1 MFLPEISKMKEKAN
15 QNKLATIEAFT
26 RVWERIE
33 NEPKF
38 TLKPELKEFN
48 DIVQNVVE
56 SQISPVLQ
64 QIRDEINRLTTMVE
78 K

>member
-1 MFLPEISKMKEKAN
+1 LPQISKIKEQAK
-15 QNKLATIEAFT
+15 QNELAAIEAFT
-26 RVWERIE
+26 RVCERIE

-38 TLKPELKEFN
+38 TLKPEHKEFN